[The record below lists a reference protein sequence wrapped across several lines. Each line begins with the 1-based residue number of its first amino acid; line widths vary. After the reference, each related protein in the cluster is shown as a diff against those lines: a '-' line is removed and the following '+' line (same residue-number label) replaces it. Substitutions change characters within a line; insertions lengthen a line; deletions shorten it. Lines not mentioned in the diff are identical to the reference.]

1 MPGEAVDFRELRYFS
16 YVAELRSF
24 SRAAAQLRI
33 AQPALSRC
41 VRQLEEELGVP
52 LFDRHGRGVTLTE
65 AGRTLYERAQ
75 TLLHGLRQA
84 REDVAMTSG
93 VPRGSLRLAVPPA
106 VGQVLAPP
114 LIERYRAL
122 YPQVSIH
129 IHEGFSGYMHE
140 WLTSGRVDVAVMHNP
155 VPNQSLEIRHLLT
168 EHIFVIIPGPVAEGR
183 KRWSCK
189 DSYHIKD
196 LANVPLILPSRPHSL
211 RVLME
216 QVAAEQGISLNIVFE
231 VDGLP
236 TIKSLIM
243 RGLGATVLTYVAATN
258 EVAAGSLAAVRFDP
272 PGIQWRLDVASRRDR
287 AKTLAA
293 RELIRLIDEEVQ
305 DLVRR
310 GIWQGSPDLY

>member
-1 MPGEAVDFRELRYFS
+1 MDFRELRYFS
-16 YVAELRSF
+16 YVAELKSF

-65 AGRTLYERAQ
+65 AGQTLYERAQ

-106 VGQVLAPP
+106 AGQVLAPP
-114 LIERYRAL
+114 LIERYHAL

-155 VPNQSLEIRHLLT
+155 VPNQSLEIHHLLT
-168 EHIFVIIPGPVAEGR
+168 EHMFVIIPGPVAEGR
-183 KRWSCK
+183 KRWSYK
-189 DSYHIKD
+189 DSYDIKD

-243 RGLGATVLTYVAATN
+243 RGLGATVLTYVAVTN
-258 EVAAGSLAAVRFDP
+258 EVAAGSLTAVRFDP

-293 RELIRLIDEEVQ
+293 RELIRLIDEEVH